1 MPRCTPK
8 LATHTHS
15 CCAGGL
21 VGVAE
26 FAALPNVGSGP
37 TMAAVLLA
45 MAPCLAA
52 TWRDPRPARFPAAVL
67 YATMCSF
74 MLG

>member
-1 MPRCTPK
+1 M
-8 LATHTHS
+8 
-15 CCAGGL
+15 
-21 VGVAE
+21 AE
-26 FAALPNVGSGP
+26 FAVLPQVGSSAS
-37 TMAAVLLA
+37 MAAVLLA

>member
-1 MPRCTPK
+1 M
-8 LATHTHS
+8 
-15 CCAGGL
+15 
-21 VGVAE
+21 GVAE
-26 FAALPNVGSGP
+26 FAVLPQIGSAATAL
-37 TMAAVLLA
+37 AVLAA

-52 TWRDPRPARFPAAVL
+52 TWRAPRPARFPAAVL